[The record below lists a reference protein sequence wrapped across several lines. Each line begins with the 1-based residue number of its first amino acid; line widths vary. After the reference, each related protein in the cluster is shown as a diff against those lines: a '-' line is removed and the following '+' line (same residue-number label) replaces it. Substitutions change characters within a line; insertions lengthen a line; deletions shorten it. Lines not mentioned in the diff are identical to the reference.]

1 MFGVLLGL
9 EKLLTIYHS
18 RHYVTEFLPAEPKA
32 ALSGATQAAVQPDA
46 AITP

>member
-32 ALSGATQAAVQPDA
+32 ALSAAPRPGAQAD